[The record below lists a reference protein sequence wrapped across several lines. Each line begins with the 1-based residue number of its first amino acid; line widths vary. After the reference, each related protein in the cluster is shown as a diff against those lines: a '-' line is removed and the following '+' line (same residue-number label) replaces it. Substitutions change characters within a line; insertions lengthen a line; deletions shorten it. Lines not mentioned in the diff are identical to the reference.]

1 MMYLVYSDHNL
12 IFLLSRYL
20 FVSTK
25 KTVANETQ
33 KLTQSAIANL
43 LTTSFRNAG
52 VFNMDVKNDRVNS
65 GKIRASIATELA
77 VIF

>member
-25 KTVANETQ
+25 KTVANKTQ
-33 KLTQSAIANL
+33 KLTQNAIANL
-43 LTTSFRNAG
+43 LTSSFRNAG
-52 VFNMDVKNDRVNS
+52 VFNTDVKNGRVNS
-65 GKIRASIATELA
+65 GMIRACIATELA
-77 VIF
+77 GIF